1 MVLEFCDGPDL
12 EMYMKQKNKLP
23 EEEALM
29 ILRQLA
35 CGFQELQRNRII
47 HRDLKPANIFSSGG

>member
-29 ILRQLA
+29 ILR
-35 CGFQELQRNRII
+35 RNRII